1 MLSQNN
7 NNNNDDEEL
16 NNNLNFKIIEFL
28 MLYLSEEIDNSG
40 GGKSIQEK
48 SQLLINDFTE
58 IDSLIENLNQLNN
71 L

>member
-1 MLSQNN
+1 
-7 NNNNDDEEL
+7 
-16 NNNLNFKIIEFL
+16 

-48 SQLLINDFTE
+48 SQFFINDFPE